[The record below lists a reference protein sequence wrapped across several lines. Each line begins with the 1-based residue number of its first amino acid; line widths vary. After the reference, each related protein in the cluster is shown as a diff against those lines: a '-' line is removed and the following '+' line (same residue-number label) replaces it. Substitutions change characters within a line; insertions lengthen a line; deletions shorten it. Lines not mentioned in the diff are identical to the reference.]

1 MTPEV
6 VVTGIGAV
14 TALGGDAASTWR
26 ALLDGRTGVRRFED
40 LVAEGFP
47 VALAGRIDDA
57 VWGGDGAPDPCHRGR
72 ALALRAAGEALE
84 SAGLRH
90 PSGPL
95 HSSAGLAGADPERV
109 GCFVGTTMGESAVFE
124 TARDRGSFDLAA
136 GGGQVFAETI
146 GAHFGIAGPRRTYG
160 TACAAGN
167 YAIAAAARAVAA
179 GRVDVAVAGGVEPFS
194 RIALLG
200 FARMRAMAP
209 DGCAP
214 FGLGRRGMTL
224 GEGAGLVVLQRRADV
239 EADRVLATVG
249 ALGLSA
255 DAHHPTAPREDGAQL
270 MTAMHASLQRS
281 GLAPADIG
289 WVSAHGT
296 GTPRSDAVEA
306 LSLRAVFGAAPT
318 VSSIKGAIGHTLG
331 AATAIE
337 TVVSVCALRDG
348 ILPPNTGPTE
358 LDETLEVDVVRSAR
372 SAPDLDWVMNCG
384 FAFGGLNS
392 ALILGRAA

>member
-6 VVTGIGAV
+6 VVTGIGV
-14 TALGGDAASTWR
+14 VSALGGDTATTWS
-26 ALLDGRTGVRRFED
+26 ALLDGRTAVRRWED
-40 LVAEGFP
+40 LAAQGFP
-47 VALAGRIDDA
+47 VALACRVDDA
-57 VWGGDGAPDPCHRGR
+57 VWGEDGVPDPRHRGR
-72 ALALRAAGEALE
+72 ALALRAASEALG
-84 SAGLRH
+84 SAGLLDS
-90 PSGPL
+90 SG
-95 HSSAGLAGADPERV
+95 GVVGVDPERV

-146 GAHFGIAGPRRTYG
+146 GARFGLTGPRRTYG

-167 YAIAAAARAVAA
+167 YAIAAAARAVAS

-239 EADRVLATVG
+239 DDDRVLATVG

-255 DAHHPTAPREDGAQL
+255 DAHHPTAPREDGAQM
-270 MTAMHASLQRS
+270 MTAMRSSLERS
-281 GLAPADIG
+281 GLVPADIG

-306 LSLRAVFGAAPT
+306 LSLRAVFGSAPT

-337 TVVSVCALRDG
+337 TVVAVCALRDE
-348 ILPPNTGPTE
+348 ILPPNTGPTD
-358 LDETLEVDVVRSAR
+358 LDDTLEVDVVRSAR
-372 SAPDLDWVMNCG
+372 PAPHLDWVMNCG